1 MKGALKYIFI
11 FVSLT
16 AFLSVGWSVSPR
28 WFTIRSRATA
38 TRIIAPQDT
47 NKPDTTIRPVK
58 LPYPFK
64 DESYDP
70 TDHGY
75 EGGLFMNN
83 PANVKDEVVYD
94 PASNS
99 YIFRQRMGN
108 LDYRRPSYMTF
119 EEYVDYDMERS
130 MRKYW
135 EQRNEAQNFNK
146 STSLIPKIHVGG
158 EMFDR
163 IFGGNTVDIR
173 PQGSAELIFGVNS
186 TNNKNP
192 ALAEKQRK
200 ITTFDFNQKIQLNVI
215 GKIGDKLKLTTN
227 YNTEATF
234 DFENQMKLEYTGYED
249 EIIKKIEAGNVSL
262 PLTGSLITGSQS
274 LFGIKT
280 QLQFGRMTVTTVL
293 SQQKGQ
299 KKEINV
305 SGGAQT
311 TNFEI
316 KADNYEANKHFFLS
330 KYFLDNYDAANAKPA
345 FVTSN
350 INITRVEVWI
360 VNRNSTSLNDLRNIV
375 ALEQL
380 GEGASIPDNSAN
392 NLDPAVLGAVS
403 GVRDRFTVGNVLG
416 SAPYN
421 LTSGRDFERIVNA
434 RKLSNTEYTVN
445 TKLGYISLNNALNAD
460 DILGVAFQYTNT
472 VDGKT
477 YQVGEFST
485 DGIAAPSNLI
495 VKLLKPAR
503 VNVRGLTWRLMMKN
517 VYWIGSYQ
525 LSEKDFRLEVFH
537 SNFLNGAD
545 VRYLP
550 DGAIRGKLLLQV
562 LKLDRVNPQQAPRPD
577 GQFDFLHGITINKE
591 NGRLFFPVVEPFGEY
606 LYNQLAGPVSSPD
619 YPSNVL
625 AANRYAFTELYDST
639 KTAAS
644 LILSKNR
651 FKIKGSFQSSS
662 SSEISL
668 NTVNVPQG
676 SVVVTAGGQTLV
688 ENQDYTVDYQLGRVK
703 IINQG
708 VLASNTPVK
717 VSLESNATFNMQVR
731 NLIGSRFDYKVN
743 NDFALG
749 GTVMNLTEK
758 PITPKVNVG
767 DEPISNTI
775 WGLDA
780 NYKTEAPILTRMID
794 KLPLLSTKAPSSVT
808 AVGEFAQLIPGHSKA
823 VTKNGTAYI
832 DDYEGSYTALDIK
845 NINAWSL
852 SSVPQGQ
859 PDLFPEVSQSKVDLS
874 SGFNR
879 ARLSWFIID
888 PLFYRNNSLTPGH
901 IQGSTEQTNNFT
913 REVLETELFPKK
925 ELPTGQPPTLPV
937 LNLAFYPSEKGPYNY
952 ETAPTSF
959 SAGLNSN
966 GLLNSPETRWAGIM
980 RKLETT
986 DFEASNV
993 EYIQFWLMDPFDP
1006 DNKTPNLNGGDLY
1019 INLGDISED
1028 VLKDD
1033 VQAFENGLPGTDKPY
1048 NATSPEP
1055 SDTITDWG
1063 RVPLN
1068 QAIVNAFDND
1078 PTARTF
1084 QDVGLDGFSSANETR
1099 FFSDYVT
1106 AINSLVTNTAKR
1118 DSLIADPSQDD
1129 YKYYRSSEHDAQERG
1144 ILERYKYYSN
1154 YEGNSSTAQPDGYPI
1169 SATTL
1174 PNIEDINRDNTLI
1187 TQEAYYQYRVH
1198 LEPSQMNIGQNY
1210 ITDIVTGTT
1219 QINNQNVSVK
1229 WYQFKIPV
1237 RNPDKVVGEI
1247 SDFRSI
1253 RFMRMFMKNF
1263 NERTVLR
1270 FGKLDLIRGEWRKYD
1285 YDLRYPGEYIT
1296 DDNFNTTLFNL
1307 SAVNVEENSSR
1318 SPVNY
1323 VIPPGIERE
1332 RNIATTNLALL
1343 NEQALSMRVCNLQDG
1358 FSKAIFRNID
1368 LDARMYKRL
1377 KMFVHAE
1384 AMQTEELKD
1393 KDLMLFIRLGKD
1405 LDQNYYEYELP
1416 LYVTPWE
1423 ATDPRAIWPDSNIVD
1438 IVLDD
1443 LKNAKLNRNALMAE
1457 GKANFDLPYAFTVG
1471 SKTIYVKGNPNVADL
1486 KTIMIGVRNPK
1497 RNTVADEDDG
1507 LPKCAEI
1514 WVNELRLTDFDEE
1527 GGWAVNARVTAK
1539 LADLGQVTL
1548 SGTKRT
1554 PGFGSI
1560 EQKLNERSREDMNAY
1575 DISSSLELGRFIPEK
1590 VGIRVPVFVNY
1601 SETFIT
1607 PQFDP
1612 LDPDIEMKELRDFRG
1627 ADDSL
1632 YIARRNIVQDY
1643 TQRKGFNFT
1652 NVKKEKVGAN
1662 KKSHIYDIEN
1672 FALTYAYNE
1681 QNRRNFNTEFNN
1693 TRSYKAAISYNFST
1707 NPKNVRPFAKSKSLD
1722 KSYLKL
1728 IKDFNFNTAPSRI
1741 SFRTDVDRNYN
1752 ETRTRN
1758 IINGYID
1765 TLPATYTK
1773 TFDILRMYDFKYD
1786 LTKSLSVDFN
1796 ATNRGTIDEKPGSM
1810 DKDSSDYEA
1819 KRDTII
1825 RQFKNFGRTTDY
1837 RHVVNAT
1844 YNIPL
1849 NKIPLLN
1856 FITATAKYTG
1866 NYNWVGAALA
1876 LDTLGNTIQNSN
1888 TKQLTGNFNMVQLYN
1903 RIPYY
1908 KKINSPKSKG
1918 KAAPK
1923 PAVKPLPPGQKA
1935 PADSAKKKEI
1945 NIPIL
1950 EYATRLILSLKR
1962 VNLSYSENNGS
1973 VLPGYNRKT
1982 NILGMDRNFDGPGV
1996 GYILGEVRP
2005 FGPNDFGNYAASRG
2019 WVDSSSAINSPF
2031 SITRSVNMT
2040 GRATFE
2046 PIKDLEIELN
2056 FSKTL
2061 TENNSKFLRYDVA
2074 SDQFIAVSPQQSG
2087 NFSIS
2092 FLSWRTA
2099 FLKDRNQGDIQAYS
2113 DVFQNFI
2120 DYRAVVSSRLG
2131 NVYETQTGTALPD
2144 SAGFKQGYGRNAQ
2157 DVLLHSFL
2165 AAYSGTTAEAAD
2177 LKLFDKVPLPNWGVK
2192 YDGLSKIPLMQ
2203 KYFKTVTLS
2212 HRYRSTFNIGSYLN
2226 NQEWEDYANG
2236 FAAPTNLDFAGNI
2249 RTRYQIATVT
2259 ITEQFSP
2266 LINIDMTWVNKLIT
2280 KVELKR
2286 DRSVALAF
2294 SNSQITETKGREIV
2308 VGAGYRFS
2316 NVSIPIPGP
2325 GKKKLTSD
2333 LNIRSDVSFR
2343 YNNTITR
2350 RIDEAT
2356 QTQINQVT
2364 GGQNVISLK
2373 NSADYIVNERINV
2386 RLFFDKIIT
2395 KPQTSQTFETANTN
2409 AGVSIRFTLQ

>member
-1 MKGALKYIFI
+1 MKGALKYSFI
-11 FVSLT
+11 LFTLT
-16 AFLSVGWSVSPR
+16 AFLSVGWSVAPG
-28 WFTIRSRATA
+28 WVTIPQGSNPV
-38 TRIIAPQDT
+38 RILQDT
-47 NKPDTTIRPVK
+47 NKPDTIIRDVK
-58 LPYPFK
+58 LPFPFK

-70 TDHGY
+70 TDHGN
-75 EGGLFMNN
+75 EGGLFMTN
-83 PANVKDEVVYD
+83 PSNVKDEVVYD
-94 PASNS
+94 PATNS
-99 YIFRQRMGN
+99 YIFNQRMGN
-108 LDYRRPSYMTF
+108 MDYRRPSYMTF
-119 EEYVDYDMERS
+119 EEYVDYDMARS

-146 STSLIPKIHVGG
+146 TTGLIPKIHVGG

-316 KADNYEANKHFFLS
+316 KADNYESNKHFFLS

-350 INITRVEVWI
+350 INITRVEVWV
-360 VNRNSTSLNDLRNIV
+360 VNRNSTSVNDLRNIV

-380 GEGASIPDNSAN
+380 GEGGALPDNSAN
-392 NLDPAVLGAVS
+392 NLNPAVLGANS
-403 GVRDRFTVGNVLG
+403 AVREKSTVNSVLQN
-416 SAPYN
+416 APYS
-421 LTSGRDFERIVNA
+421 LTSGRDFEKIQNA

-445 TKLGYISLNNALNAD
+445 TKLGYISLNNGLNAD

-472 VDGKT
+472 VDGNT

-485 DGIAAPSNLI
+485 DGVVHPSNLI

-503 VNVRGLTWRLMMKN
+503 VNVRGLTWKLMMKN

-545 VRYLP
+545 VRYIP
-550 DGAIRGKLLLQV
+550 DGAIKGKLLLQV

-577 GQFDFLHGITINKE
+577 GQFDFLNGITINKE

-606 LYNQLAGPVSSPD
+606 LYNQITGPSNSPD
-619 YPSNVL
+619 YPNNVL
-625 AANRYAFTELYDST
+625 VANRYAFTELYDST

-651 FKIKGSFQSSS
+651 FKMKGSYQSSS

-731 NLIGSRFDYKVN
+731 NLVGSRFDYKVN
-743 NDFALG
+743 NDFSLG
-749 GTVMNLTEK
+749 GTIMNLTEK

-794 KLPLLSTKAPSSVT
+794 KLPLISTKAPSSVT
-808 AVGEFAQLIPGHSKA
+808 AVGEFAHLIPGHSKA
-823 VTKNGTAYI
+823 VTKSGTAYV
-832 DDYEGSYTALDIK
+832 DDFEGSYTALDIK

-852 SSVPQGQ
+852 ASVPQGQ
-859 PDLFPEVSQSKVDLS
+859 PDLFPEVSPAKVDVT

-888 PLFYRNNSLTPGH
+888 PLFYRNNSLTPSH
-901 IQGSTEQTNNFT
+901 IQGSTEQTNNYT

-952 ETAPTSF
+952 ETGSTSF
-959 SAGLNSN
+959 SAGLSSS
-966 GLLNSPETRWAGIM
+966 GYLNNPQSRWGGIM

-993 EYIQFWLMDPFDP
+993 EYIQFWLMDPFDK
-1006 DNKTPNLNGGDLY
+1006 DNNTPNLNGGDIY

-1048 NATSPEP
+1048 NAASPDP
-1055 SDTITDWG
+1055 GDTITAWG

-1078 PTARTF
+1078 PTARRF
-1084 QDVGLDGFSSANETR
+1084 QDVGLDGFNSANENLFFQNYVNEISALVSDPTR
-1099 FFSDYVT
+1099 R
-1106 AINSLVTNTAKR
+1106 AQ
-1118 DSLIADPSQDD
+1118 LIADPSQDD
-1129 YKYYRSSEHDAQERG
+1129 YQYYRSSAHDNAEHS
-1144 ILERYKYYSN
+1144 ILQRYKYYSN
-1154 YEGNSSTAQPDGYPI
+1154 YEGNSSTEQPDGYPI

-1198 LEPSQMNIGQNY
+1198 LEPAQMNIGENF

-1229 WYQFKIPV
+1229 WYQFKVPV

-1253 RFMRMFMKNF
+1253 RFMRLFMKNF
-1263 NERTVLR
+1263 NDSTVLR

-1285 YDLRYPGEYIT
+1285 YDLRYPGEYLT
-1296 DDNFNTTLFNL
+1296 DDNFNNTLFNL

-1318 SPVNY
+1318 TPVNY

-1343 NEQALSMRVCNLQDG
+1343 NEQALSMKVCGLQDG
-1358 FSKAIFRNID
+1358 FSKAIFRNVD
-1368 LDARMYKRL
+1368 LDVRMYKKL

-1384 AMQTEELKD
+1384 AAQTEVLND
-1393 KDLMLFIRLGKD
+1393 KDLVLFVRLGKD
-1405 LDQNYYEYELP
+1405 LDQNYYEYEQP

-1423 ATDPRAIWPDSNIVD
+1423 SSDPAVIWPDSNIVE
-1438 IVLDD
+1438 IILDD
-1443 LKNAKLNRNALMAE
+1443 LKTAKLNRNASMAE
-1457 GKANFDLPYAFTVG
+1457 GLASFDMPFSFKVG
-1471 SKTIYVKGNPNVADL
+1471 SKTILVKGNPNVADL

-1497 RNTVADEDDG
+1497 KNTPGDTDDG
-1507 LPKCAEI
+1507 EPKCAEI
-1514 WVNELRLTDFDEE
+1514 WINELRLTDFDEQ

-1539 LADLGQVTL
+1539 LADLGQVTV
-1548 SGTKRT
+1548 SGTKKT

-1590 VGIRVPVFVNY
+1590 AGIRVPVFVNY

-1627 ADDSL
+1627 PEDST
-1632 YIARRNIVQDY
+1632 YRARRNIVQDY

-1652 NVKKEKVGAN
+1652 NVKKEKVGGSKN
-1662 KKSHIYDIEN
+1662 SHIYDIEN
-1672 FALTYAYNE
+1672 FAFTYAYNE

-1693 TRSYKAAISYNFST
+1693 TRNYKAAISYNFST
-1707 NPKNVRPFAKSKSLD
+1707 NPKNVKPFAKNKTFN
-1722 KSYLKL
+1722 KSYWKL

-1741 SFRTDVDRNYN
+1741 AFRTDVDRNYN

-1758 IINGYID
+1758 IIDGYID
-1765 TLPATYTK
+1765 TLPATFTK
-1773 TFDILRMYDFKYD
+1773 TFDLIRSYDFKYD
-1786 LTKSLSVDFN
+1786 LTKSLAIDFS

-1810 DKDSSDYEA
+1810 DKDSADYEE

-1825 RQFKNFGRTTDY
+1825 KQFKNFGRTTDY
-1837 RHVVNAT
+1837 RHVINAT
-1844 YNIPL
+1844 YNIPI
-1849 NKIPLLN
+1849 NKIPILN
-1856 FITATAKYTG
+1856 FVTATAKYTG

-1908 KKINSPKSKG
+1908 KKINQAKG
-1918 KAAPK
+1918 KGKTPAKAP
-1923 PAVKPLPPGQKA
+1923 VKPLPPGVKP
-1935 PADSAKKKEI
+1935 PADSTKKKEI

-1973 VLPGYNRKT
+1973 VLPGYNRRT
-1982 NILGMDRNFDGPGV
+1982 NILGMDRNFEGPGV
-1996 GYILGEVRP
+1996 GYILGEVDP
-2005 FGPNDFGNYAASRG
+2005 FGPNDFGNFAASRG
-2019 WVDSSSAINSPF
+2019 WVDSSASINSPF
-2031 SITRSVNMT
+2031 SITKSVNMT
-2040 GRATFE
+2040 GRATLE
-2046 PIKDLEIELN
+2046 PVKDLEIELN
-2056 FSKTL
+2056 FSRTL
-2061 TENNSKFLRYDVA
+2061 TENNSKYLRYDQA

-2092 FLSWRTA
+2092 FLTWRTS
-2099 FLKDRNQGDIQAYS
+2099 FVNDRTEGEIQAYS
-2113 DVFQNFI
+2113 EVFQNFI

-2131 NVYETQTGTALPD
+2131 GVYENQTGVALPD
-2144 SAGFKQGYGRNAQ
+2144 SAGFKQGYGRNSQ

-2165 AAYSGTTAEAAD
+2165 AAYGGTTAEATD
-2177 LKLFDKVPLPNWGVK
+2177 LKLFDKLPKPNWGVK
-2192 YDGLSKIPLMQ
+2192 YDGLSKIPVMQ

-2212 HRYRSTFNIGSYLN
+2212 HRYRSTFNIGSYVN
-2226 NQEWEDYANG
+2226 NQEWEDFANG
-2236 FAAPTNLDFAGNI
+2236 YAAPDNLDFAGNI
-2249 RTRYQIATVT
+2249 LSRFQIATVT

-2286 DRSVALAF
+2286 DRTIALAF

-2308 VGAGYRFS
+2308 LGAGYRFT
-2316 NVSIPIPGP
+2316 NVSIPLPGA

-2343 YNNTITR
+2343 YNNTVTR

-2356 QTQINQVT
+2356 STQINQVT

-2373 NSADYIVNERINV
+2373 NSADYVVNERINV

-2409 AGVSIRFTLQ
+2409 AGVSVRFTLQ